1 MPDERICAREG
12 CGRPVRRRRP
22 HAIFCSPN
30 CATRA
35 GNDKRKGPELP
46 TQPCAFC
53 GTKFVPVKKAHY
65 CCSLICQ
72 QELAAQKRRE
82 ASNGDELFD
91 RREVPALHHVEDV
104 EEGEFAIYWADSH
117 VPFADW
123 PLMGAISKV
132 IADFQPRREFIG
144 GDAQDVFDL
153 SKFDKNPTRR
163 HNLSDEGSQVV
174 AILDYRKSLAPG
186 MEQYWEDGNH
196 EDRFRHWLWRNAGSL
211 YEIRDVDT
219 GKPVLSIPALLKLAE
234 RGVHYYPFPSRLDY
248 QGFIITHGPKRGGG
262 GKHCAKWM
270 SEYVRSSGVCFHFH
284 RNQDYGWAGDD
295 GQAQTFYAVGC
306 TCTLQ
311 PEWLPFPDWQQGF
324 GYSRVVNGKVHFT
337 PVHIFDRTFIVEG
350 QVYKY

>member
-1 MPDERICAREG
+1 M
-12 CGRPVRRRRP
+12 
-22 HAIFCSPN
+22 
-30 CATRA
+30 
-35 GNDKRKGPELP
+35 
-46 TQPCAFC
+46 
-53 GTKFVPVKKAHY
+53 
-65 CCSLICQ
+65 
-72 QELAAQKRRE
+72 
-82 ASNGDELFD
+82 
-91 RREVPALHHVEDV
+91 
-104 EEGEFAIYWADSH
+104 
-117 VPFADW
+117 
-123 PLMGAISKV
+123 
-132 IADFQPRREFIG
+132 
-144 GDAQDVFDL
+144 FDL